1 MVSVLNLRI
10 ATRGKIMK
18 RILLTTT
25 ALTMTAGIAAAEVSV
40 TGDLTLGFNDTGTV
54 GTAATADSYALNAA
68 TGVIDKT
75 AGVAASADYKAGPTG
90 DNNYGIYNN
99 AGITFAMSG
108 ALDNGMAT
116 SVTID
121 MDGSAAGVNDT
132 ASNAVGK
139 YNLSVSNDTTAVN
152 FGSTEYSARSHWVAA
167 GDMATDGWFNQNDD
181 GLNVLKA
188 DSTLGALKVS
198 VSANTVNGSS
208 NAAPN
213 PVSIAIAGSLGGA
226 SYVIA
231 NEGSMMGISATTAVG
246 GATVTT
252 AYSSAPTVTTAG
264 KAASAAGIRP
274 VTAAITQ
281 VESASLTDTSTG
293 VKIAYPMGAVVATA
307 SYVMESKATGSVSTA
322 KDSWNISGTWT
333 SGDTSVTFATD
344 ENSDNSV
351 EGSTKLGGA
360 TVYAGLDDFL
370 GDMYLA
376 VSNPIG
382 SEATAATLVAS
393 YATEGTGA
401 NATDAK
407 DEIGAGN
414 WQEGLTL
421 ELKFSF

>member
-1 MVSVLNLRI
+1 
-10 ATRGKIMK
+10 
-18 RILLTTT
+18 
-25 ALTMTAGIAAAEVSV
+25 
-40 TGDLTLGFNDTGTV
+40 
-54 GTAATADSYALNAA
+54 
-68 TGVIDKT
+68 
-75 AGVAASADYKAGPTG
+75 
-90 DNNYGIYNN
+90 
-99 AGITFAMSG
+99 MSG

-139 YNLSVSNDTTAVN
+139 YNLSVSNDNTAVN

-252 AYSSAPTVTTAG
+252 AYSSAPTVTTAAV
-264 KAASAAGIRP
+264 AASARGITP
-274 VTAAITQ
+274 VVAAVAQ
-281 VESASLTDTSTG
+281 VNSASLSDTSTG

-322 KDSWNISGTWT
+322 TDSWNISGTWT

-351 EGSTKLGGA
+351 EGSTMLGA
-360 TVYAGLDDFL
+360 AKVSAGLDDYL

-382 SEATAATLVAS
+382 TGATLVAS
-393 YATEGTGA
+393 YALEGTGA
-401 NATDAK
+401 KNTDAK

-414 WQEGLTL
+414 WQEGLTV
-421 ELKFSF
+421 ELKFAF

>member
-1 MVSVLNLRI
+1 MLIRGVALVSVLNLRI

-25 ALTMTAGIAAAEVSV
+25 ALTMTAGIAAAEVTV

-90 DNNYGIYNN
+90 DNNYGLYNN

-108 ALDNGMAT
+108 TLDNGM
-116 SVTID
+116 VTGVTVD

-139 YNLSVSNDTTAVN
+139 YKLSVANDSTAIE
-152 FGSTEYSARSHWVAA
+152 FGSAEYSARSHWVAA

-188 DSTLGALKVS
+188 DTSVGGLKIS

-213 PVSIAIAGSLGGA
+213 PVSLAIAGSLGGA

-231 NEGSMMGISATTAVG
+231 NEGSMMGISATTAAG

-252 AYSSAPTVTTAG
+252 AYSSAPSKT
-264 KAASAAGIRP
+264 SAAGVTP
-274 VTAAITQ
+274 VTYH
-281 VESASLTDTSTG
+281 ASQTDTSTG
-293 VKIAYPMGAVVATA
+293 VKIAYPMGSVVATA
-307 SYVMESKATGSVSTA
+307 SYVMESKGAASTSTA
-322 KDSWNISGTWT
+322 KDSWNISAVWT
-333 SGDTSVTFATD
+333 SGGTSVTFATD

-351 EGSTKLGGA
+351 EGSTTLGGA
-360 TVYAGLDDFL
+360 TVSAGLDDYL

-382 SEATAATLVAS
+382 TGATLVAS
-393 YATEGTGA
+393 YALEGTGA
-401 NATDAK
+401 DNTDAK
-407 DEIGAGN
+407 DEIGAGD
-414 WQEGLTL
+414 WQEGLTV
-421 ELKFSF
+421 ELKFAF

>member
-1 MVSVLNLRI
+1 
-10 ATRGKIMK
+10 MK

-25 ALTMTAGIAAAEVSV
+25 ALTMTAGIAAAEVTV
-40 TGDLTLGFNDTGTV
+40 TGDLTLGFNDTGMT
-54 GTAATADSYALNAA
+54 GTAFVPASRVDVLNDAGAVVSTTVTPFAAA
-68 TGVIDKT
+68 TGDQ
-75 AGVAASADYKAGPTG
+75 GPTG

-108 ALDNGMAT
+108 TLDNGMAT
-116 SVTID
+116 SVTVD

-152 FGSTEYSARSHWVAA
+152 FGSTEYSARDHWTAA

-188 DSTLGALKVS
+188 ASTLGALKVS
-198 VSANTVNGSS
+198 ASVNTVNGVS

-281 VESASLTDTSTG
+281 VESASLSDTSTG

-333 SGDTSVTFATD
+333 SGGTSVTFATD

-351 EGSTKLGGA
+351 EGSTMLGA
-360 TVYAGLDDFL
+360 AKVSAGLDDYL

-382 SEATAATLVAS
+382 TGATIMAS
-393 YATEGTGA
+393 YAIEGTGTD
-401 NATDAK
+401 NTDAK

-414 WQEGLTL
+414 WQEGLTV
-421 ELKFSF
+421 ELKFAF

>member
-1 MVSVLNLRI
+1 
-10 ATRGKIMK
+10 MK
-18 RILLTTT
+18 KILLTTT

-40 TGDLTLGFNDTGTV
+40 TGDFTLGFNDTGMT
-54 GTAATADSYALNAA
+54 GTAAVAA
-68 TGVIDKT
+68 GTDVTVDHVTGVETRT
-75 AGVAASADYKAGPTG
+75 ARAYVAAVGEQGPTG

-99 AGITFAMSG
+99 AGIKFSMSG

-116 SVTID
+116 SISVD

-139 YNLSVSNDTTAVN
+139 YNLSVSNDSTAVN
-152 FGSTEYSARSHWVAA
+152 FGATEYSARSHWTAA

-188 DSTLGALKVS
+188 DATVGALKVS

-231 NEGSMMGISATTAVG
+231 NEGSMMGIAATTAVG

-252 AYSSAPTVTTAG
+252 AYSSAPTVTTAAV
-264 KAASAAGIRP
+264 AASARGITP
-274 VTAAITQ
+274 VVAAVAK
-281 VESASLTDTSTG
+281 VESASLADTSTG
-293 VKIAYPMGAVVATA
+293 IKIAYPMGAVVATA

-322 KDSWNISGTWT
+322 TDSWNISGTWT

-360 TVYAGLDDFL
+360 TVSAGLDDYL

-382 SEATAATLVAS
+382 TGATLVAS
-393 YATEGTGA
+393 YALEGTGA
-401 NATDAK
+401 KNTDAK
-407 DEIGAGN
+407 DEIGAGD
-414 WQEGLTL
+414 WQEGLTV
-421 ELKFSF
+421 ELKFAF

>member
-1 MVSVLNLRI
+1 
-10 ATRGKIMK
+10 MK

-25 ALTMTAGIAAAEVSV
+25 ALTMTAGIAAAEVTV
-40 TGDLTLGFNDTGTV
+40 TGDLTLGFNDTGMT
-54 GTAATADSYALNAA
+54 GTAAVAAGQTVTIDHLTGAETSVDRAYVAA
-68 TGVIDKT
+68 TGDQ
-75 AGVAASADYKAGPTG
+75 GPTG
-90 DNNYGIYNN
+90 DNNYGLYNN

-152 FGSTEYSARSHWVAA
+152 FGSTEYSARDHWVAA

-188 DSTLGALKVS
+188 ASTLGALKVS

-213 PVSIAIAGSLGGA
+213 PISIAIAGSLGGA

-252 AYSSAPTVTTAG
+252 AYSSAPTVTTAAV
-264 KAASAAGIRP
+264 AASARGITP
-274 VTAAITQ
+274 VVAAVAQ
-281 VESASLTDTSTG
+281 VNSASLSDTSTG
-293 VKIAYPMGAVVATA
+293 VKIAYPMGAIVATA

-322 KDSWNISGTWT
+322 TDSWNISGTWT
-333 SGDTSVTFATD
+333 SGGTSVTFATD

-351 EGSTKLGGA
+351 EGSTTLGAA
-360 TVYAGLDDFL
+360 TVSAGLDDYL

-382 SEATAATLVAS
+382 TGATLVAS
-393 YATEGTGA
+393 YALEGTGA
-401 NATDAK
+401 KNTDAK

-414 WQEGLTL
+414 WQEGLTV
-421 ELKFSF
+421 ELKFAF

>member
-1 MVSVLNLRI
+1 
-10 ATRGKIMK
+10 
-18 RILLTTT
+18 
-25 ALTMTAGIAAAEVSV
+25 
-40 TGDLTLGFNDTGTV
+40 
-54 GTAATADSYALNAA
+54 
-68 TGVIDKT
+68 
-75 AGVAASADYKAGPTG
+75 
-90 DNNYGIYNN
+90 
-99 AGITFAMSG
+99 MSG

-152 FGSTEYSARSHWVAA
+152 FGSTEYSARDHWVAA

-198 VSANTVNGSS
+198 VSANTVSGSS

-252 AYSSAPTVTTAG
+252 AYSTAPAV
-264 KAASAAGIRP
+264 K
-274 VTAAITQ
+274 TAA
-281 VESASLTDTSTG
+281 VVGPPAVAKVMDPSKMDTSTG

-307 SYVMESKATGSVSTA
+307 SYVMESVATGTFSGN
-322 KDSWNISGTWT
+322 KDSWNLSAVWT

-351 EGSTKLGGA
+351 EGSTKLGAA
-360 TVYAGLDDFL
+360 TVSAGLDDYL

-382 SEATAATLVAS
+382 TGATLMAS
-393 YATEGTGA
+393 YAIEGTG
-401 NATDAK
+401 TVSYTH
-407 DEIGAGN
+407 
-414 WQEGLTL
+414 LTL
-421 ELKFSF
+421 PTTD

>member
-1 MVSVLNLRI
+1 
-10 ATRGKIMK
+10 MK

-25 ALTMTAGIAAAEVSV
+25 ALTMTAGIAAAEVTV
-40 TGDLTLGFNDTGTV
+40 TGDLTLGFNDTGMT
-54 GTAATADSYALNAA
+54 GTAAVAAGQTVTIDHLTGAETSVDRAYVAA
-68 TGVIDKT
+68 TGDQ
-75 AGVAASADYKAGPTG
+75 GPTG
-90 DNNYGIYNN
+90 DNNYGLYNN

-152 FGSTEYSARSHWVAA
+152 FGSTEYSARDHWVAA

-188 DSTLGALKVS
+188 ASTLGALKVS

-213 PVSIAIAGSLGGA
+213 PISIAIAGSLGGA

-252 AYSSAPTVTTAG
+252 AYSSAPTVTTAAV
-264 KAASAAGIRP
+264 AASARGITP
-274 VTAAITQ
+274 VVAAVAQ
-281 VESASLTDTSTG
+281 VNSASLSDTSTG
-293 VKIAYPMGAVVATA
+293 VKIAYPMGAIVATA

-322 KDSWNISGTWT
+322 TDSWNISGTWT
-333 SGDTSVTFATD
+333 SGGTSVTFATD

-351 EGSTKLGGA
+351 EGSTKLGAA
-360 TVYAGLDDFL
+360 TVSAGLDDYL

-382 SEATAATLVAS
+382 TGATLVAS
-393 YATEGTGA
+393 YALEGTGA
-401 NATDAK
+401 KNTDAK
-407 DEIGAGN
+407 DEIGAGD
-414 WQEGLTL
+414 WQEGLTV
-421 ELKFSF
+421 ELKFAF